1 MLVFCTILCSTSAM
15 AGTSHPSC
23 CHTRSLWRVSI
34 FFPSYPRFQAGIH
47 SKGNQDGFPINNV
60 GNDGEREI
68 LASVF
73 ALVRRSATAR
83 KREDKI
89 IGIHWKSAKYMLE
102 LSGSPSSRLRV
113 NAGTGSTGT
122 TEGNSSILRTQ
133 HVHHSSDTV
142 CEAKSRFFHKVFFA

>member
-73 ALVRRSATAR
+73 ALARRSATAR
-83 KREDKI
+83 KREYRLHGNDR
-89 IGIHWKSAKYMLE
+89 GRFC
-102 LSGSPSSRLRV
+102 PSQNSTCSLFIRHCLRGKV
-113 NAGTGSTGT
+113 
-122 TEGNSSILRTQ
+122 
-133 HVHHSSDTV
+133 
-142 CEAKSRFFHKVFFA
+142 KVFPQSLFCLRIR

>member
-1 MLVFCTILCSTSAM
+1 MNMPNPGAYPAHVGFLHDTVFNFRNGWYLTSF
-15 AGTSHPSC
+15 
-23 CHTRSLWRVSI
+23 LL
-34 FFPSYPRFQAGIH
+34 SYPQFVAGIH

-89 IGIHWKSAKYMLE
+89 IRIH
-102 LSGSPSSRLRV
+102 
-113 NAGTGSTGT
+113 
-122 TEGNSSILRTQ
+122 
-133 HVHHSSDTV
+133 
-142 CEAKSRFFHKVFFA
+142 

>member
-1 MLVFCTILCSTSAM
+1 MNMPNPGAYPAHVGFLHDTVFNFRNGWYLTSF
-15 AGTSHPSC
+15 
-23 CHTRSLWRVSI
+23 LL
-34 FFPSYPRFQAGIH
+34 SYPRFQAGIH

-89 IGIHWKSAKYMLE
+89 IRIH
-102 LSGSPSSRLRV
+102 
-113 NAGTGSTGT
+113 
-122 TEGNSSILRTQ
+122 
-133 HVHHSSDTV
+133 
-142 CEAKSRFFHKVFFA
+142 